1 MVYMYTHAHHDAR
14 GKWCMP
20 LNFFSQHPRRPV
32 VYKGMKRKAPYAM
45 GRIRTERGL
54 ISRIAE
60 ALGITRGAV
69 SKWTRVP
76 AERVLVVEG
85 VTGIPRH
92 KLRPDIYP
100 PRSRR
105 RG

>member
-1 MVYMYTHAHHDAR
+1 MT
-14 GKWCMP
+14 
-20 LNFFSQHPRRPV
+20 LNFFSTPRCPV

-45 GRIRTERGL
+45 GKIRTERGL

-69 SKWTRVP
+69 SKWNRVP
-76 AERVLVVEG
+76 AERVLVVED

-92 KLRPDIYP
+92 ELRPDIYP
-100 PRSRR
+100 PRGRR